1 VQALANQGATFTVGA
16 KLPKLSTPGGSIGFS
31 VTPSTVFSLCGF
43 KLLLPFSL
51 KLGLVIP
58 SLEIPLPDLF
68 AALGI
73 NCDLKHPLNFAA
85 GIGYG
90 GGRVGRANP
99 DPDDQEG

>member
-1 VQALANQGATFTVGA
+1 MNQASTFSVGA
-16 KLPKLSTPGGSIGFS
+16 KLPKLKTPGGAIGFS
-31 VTPSTVFSLCGF
+31 ITPSTAFSLCGF
-43 KLLLPFSL
+43 KLLLRFSL
-51 KLGLVIP
+51 QLGLVVP

-73 NCDLKHPLNFAA
+73 NCDLKHPLNFTA